1 MASSVQLFLESL
13 EQSKLLGDRQLTE
26 ARSLA
31 HGETLPKTIAKKLVK
46 RRYLTRWQARVLVAG
61 KKGPFFFENYELL
74 EPLGHGAMGSVFKA
88 RQKAMTR
95 IVALKIM
102 SPRLLKNQRALTRFK
117 REIRAAAA
125 LDHPHII
132 HAFDAGCAKSKYF
145 LVMEYAAGHD
155 LRDWIAAA
163 GKSSVK
169 WCCECI
175 RQAALGLQHA
185 HERGIVHRD
194 IKPSNL
200 LLIQKAIGDPPLL
213 KIADFGFARAALD
226 VAGDPALTRI
236 GQALG
241 TSDYIA
247 PEQAQDSTQS
257 DIRADIF
264 SLGCTLFELLS
275 GQLPFRGTSAFERL
289 MARFKQDAPL
299 VSSLRPD
306 ICPELD
312 QIVAQ
317 MLARDPARRLQTPAE
332 VAEALAPFSWID
344 QGWSSGS
351 ESARV
356 GESAKS
362 SADTDGNADP
372 KVEHFLQSLS
382 TDHSIRS
389 FPTISEQRTGH
400 RRRIWLPW
408 VIATSALLL
417 AMIVSWAL
425 G

>member
-1 MASSVQLFLESL
+1 MASSVLHFLELL
-13 EQSKLLGDRQLTE
+13 EQSKLLDGRQLTE

-31 HGETLPKTIAKKLVK
+31 DGEALPKTIARKLVH
-46 RRYLTRWQARVLVAG
+46 RCYLTRWQARVLVAG
-61 KKGPFFFENYELL
+61 KKGSFFFGKYELL

-88 RQKAMTR
+88 RQRAMTR

-102 SPRLLKNQRALTRFK
+102 SARLLKDQRALTRFK
-117 REIRAAAA
+117 REIRAAGA

-132 HAFDAGCAKSKYF
+132 HAFDAGYVKNKYF

-155 LRDWIAAA
+155 LKHWIAAA
-163 GKSSVK
+163 GKSVK

-200 LLIQKAIGDPPLL
+200 LLIQKAIDDPPLL
-213 KIADFGFARAALD
+213 KIVDFGFARAALD

-241 TSDYIA
+241 TSDYMA
-247 PEQAQDSTQS
+247 PEQAQDATQS

-275 GQLPFRGTSAFERL
+275 GRVPFRGTSAFERL
-289 MARFKQDAPL
+289 MARLKQDAPL

-317 MLARDPARRLQTPAE
+317 MLARDPARRFQTPAE
-332 VAEALAPFSWID
+332 VAEALAPFSWTD
-344 QGWSSGS
+344 QGKLSES
-351 ESARV
+351 ESARA
-356 GESAKS
+356 GESANS
-362 SADTDGNADP
+362 SPGTVGNADP
-372 KVEHFLQSLS
+372 TVQHFLQSLS
-382 TDHSIRS
+382 TDHSIKS
-389 FPTISEQRTGH
+389 LPTASLPGTGQK
-400 RRRIWLPW
+400 RRIWLPW
-408 VIATSALLL
+408 VIAAFALLL
-417 AMIVSWAL
+417 TMIVSWAL